1 MKYLFIVII
10 FFTCTF
16 CPSLLFALPAD
27 DVIPLVDQ
35 EYYFHVHRAMKDA
48 KNSIFCVM
56 YSSNINPKYPKSKE
70 YQLLDGLVDAH
81 KRGVAVTVIFEKN
94 IAFWEKGAKG
104 KTVEK
109 KSPKAYEFLK
119 EKGVPVFYDSVKNIT
134 HSKILVID
142 NYVTILGSTN
152 WTYSALNKNHEASV
166 LIKSRSVAESFLAKL
181 NKIPRD

>member
-1 MKYLFIVII
+1 MRYLFIVII

-27 DVIPLVDQ
+27 DVVPLVDQ

-56 YSSNINPKYPKSKE
+56 YSANINPKYPKSKE

-109 KSPKAYEFLK
+109 KKSEGIRVSQRKGCSCFL
-119 EKGVPVFYDSVKNIT
+119 
-134 HSKILVID
+134 
-142 NYVTILGSTN
+142 
-152 WTYSALNKNHEASV
+152 
-166 LIKSRSVAESFLAKL
+166 RQC
-181 NKIPRD
+181 